1 MSVENPS
8 KQNTKDFPFLEPRP
22 KNSIMDTTSSAFAQS
37 KIRSEM
43 AHVNKDQNTS
53 PKPKVK
59 ARSVIEFPP
68 PPPLVAKSPLNG
80 SPRTSSEVTYR
91 QYDNRTELTNHSDP
105 GPYQQQPSEARPPK
119 IAASA
124 VRDFDN
130 INAITK
136 TPRKVRISTQLNIS
150 NSDSRND
157 KFLDLRISNKSLLTL
172 IATLE
177 STVKEQSDKLSTIPS
192 FEAMVETQQK
202 QFEHL
207 NKVEEL
213 ITTLT
218 TKMNEQDNEIKTI
231 KNQVI
236 KKSDENEKAR
246 TTLFYDP
253 KSLPLKSLPHMIFDR
268 ARDDVTILFSVV
280 ISLLY
285 TVYIFPVIVIA
296 KTTIQI
302 ADKSRE
308 RFQGIE
314 KSS

>member
-105 GPYQQQPSEARPPK
+105 ARPPK

-231 KNQVI
+231 KNQ
-236 KKSDENEKAR
+236 AR

>member
-68 PPPLVAKSPLNG
+68 PPP
-80 SPRTSSEVTYR
+80 TSSEVTYR

-105 GPYQQQPSEARPPK
+105 ARPPK

-231 KNQVI
+231 KNQ
-236 KKSDENEKAR
+236 AR

>member
-8 KQNTKDFPFLEPRP
+8 KQNIKDFPFLEPRP
-22 KNSIMDTTSSAFAQS
+22 KNSIIDTTSSAFAQS

-53 PKPKVK
+53 PKP
-59 ARSVIEFPP
+59 
-68 PPPLVAKSPLNG
+68 KSPLNG

-105 GPYQQQPSEARPPK
+105 ARPPK

-136 TPRKVRISTQLNIS
+136 TPRKVRISTQLN
-150 NSDSRND
+150 
-157 KFLDLRISNKSLLTL
+157 FLDLRISNKSLLTL
-172 IATLE
+172 IGTLE

-231 KNQVI
+231 KNQ
-236 KKSDENEKAR
+236 AR

-253 KSLPLKSLPHMIFDR
+253 KSLPLKSLPHIIFDR